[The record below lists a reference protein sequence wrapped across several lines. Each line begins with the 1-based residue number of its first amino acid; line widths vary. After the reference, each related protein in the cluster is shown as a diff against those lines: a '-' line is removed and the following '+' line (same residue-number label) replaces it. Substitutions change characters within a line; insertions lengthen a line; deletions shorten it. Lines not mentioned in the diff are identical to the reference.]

1 MSAQKASTPVRL
13 ARLAAVAVIVSLA
26 VLLIVRLAGRRE
38 MPPAAPAAP
47 PPEGQ
52 VVDLKEKVRHQEYRD
67 GRAVA
72 DIRGG
77 SFFRGPDGRNHL
89 TGAVEVLSLGAAGE
103 TVSRLTADEVAYDP
117 GSLRFTIS
125 GHVRVEAGG
134 VVLEGEAFDY
144 DKSSGLFETKGGGRF
159 SSKTMRGSAPD
170 VSFSESA
177 ETVRLGGGFLAEI
190 VDARRTVKALSVSG
204 DSLIYARR
212 ERRGRVDGQ
221 ADLSGGGCRGTSAAI
236 SFVATP
242 DEAAFESAVFEGA
255 AKVVFGGKEPA
266 GEAGGEITAERIA
279 VAFSREP
286 FAVRTLEA
294 EGEVGISA
302 RAADGRETDV
312 GAPAATLEFDPGG
325 GLTSW
330 SASAG
335 ITASFDDG
343 AGRAGLHL
351 EADTAAFDRADG
363 IVRAQGRSGRPAVA
377 SSKEARIE
385 ADAIAAGPGSRD
397 LAASGQVECLLRS
410 GEGMRAPGFFSSAED
425 IAVSCGSLVSREGA
439 PSFAFSGKV
448 RARQGADILRAG
460 ELELTL
466 ETGDMSGRGGV
477 SAELSQAVAGEAGKR
492 TIEIGGQD
500 MVYRPDIKT
509 LTLSSKAYVRLPEA
523 RLEAATIS
531 AVIGREGKD
540 VESLEAKTAVAV
552 SKGSYL
558 GRSDT
563 ASYQAASRRITLTG
577 KPVLTDGKGGSAR
590 GAKLTFDLADDK
602 ILIENEGK
610 GRATTVV
617 RS

>member
-1 MSAQKASTPVRL
+1 MSAQKASAPVRL
-13 ARLAAVAVIVSLA
+13 ARLAAAAVIVSLA
-26 VLLIVRLAGRRE
+26 VLLVVRLAGRRE
-38 MPPAAPAAP
+38 APPAAPAVP

-67 GRAVA
+67 GQAVA
-72 DIRGG
+72 DIRGE
-77 SFFRGPDGRNHL
+77 SFFHGPDGRNHL
-89 TGAVEVLSLGAAGE
+89 AGAVEVLSLGAAGE

-117 GSLRFTIS
+117 GSLRFTVS

-134 VVLEGEAFDY
+134 VVLEGDAFDY
-144 DKSSGLFETKGGGRF
+144 DKSSGLFETKDGGRF
-159 SSKTMRGSAPD
+159 SSKTMRGGAPGI
-170 VSFSESA
+170 SFSESA
-177 ETVRLGGGFLAEI
+177 ETVRLGGGFLVEI
-190 VDARRTVKALSVSG
+190 VDARRTGKALSVSG

-221 ADLSGGGCRGTSAAI
+221 ADLSGGGCRGTATAI

-242 DEAAFESAVFEGA
+242 DEDALESAVFEGA
-255 AKVVFGGKEPA
+255 AKVVFGGKEPT
-266 GEAGGEITAERIA
+266 GEASGEITADRIA
-279 VAFSREP
+279 VAFLREP
-286 FAVRTLEA
+286 FAINTLEA
-294 EGEVGISA
+294 GGDVAISA
-302 RAADGRETDV
+302 RAPDGRKTDV
-312 GAPAATLEFDPGG
+312 GAPAAALKLSPEGELST
-325 GLTSW
+325 W
-330 SASAG
+330 AASGG
-335 ITASFDDG
+335 ITASLDDET
-343 AGRAGLHL
+343 GRAGLHL

-363 IVRAQGRSGRPAVA
+363 IVRAQGRPGRPAGA

-385 ADAIAAGPGSRD
+385 ADAISAGPGSRD
-397 LAASGQVECLLRS
+397 LAASGRVECLLRS
-410 GEGMRAPGFFSSAED
+410 GEGKRAPGFFSPAED

-448 RARQGADILRAG
+448 LARQGADILRAG

-466 ETGDMSGRGGV
+466 ETGAMSGRGGV
-477 SAELSQAVAGEAGKR
+477 SAELSQAVAGNAEKR
-492 TIEIGGQD
+492 TIDMGGQD

-509 LTLSSKAYVRLPEA
+509 LILSSKAYVRLPEA
-523 RLEAATIS
+523 RLEAGTVS
-531 AVIGREGKD
+531 AVLDGGAGDI
-540 VESLEAKTAVAV
+540 ESLEAKMAVAV
-552 SKGSYL
+552 SKGSYQ
-558 GRSDT
+558 GRSEA